1 MTDELPKPPPKSQ
14 RPLRGEPGAN
24 VATWL
29 PVSDFEKLCKA
40 AKARDV
46 SVSALVRDLLQK
58 QIK

>member
-1 MTDELPKPPPKSQ
+1 MIPPPPKAKRG
-14 RPLRGEPGAN
+14 RPRVAVPKAGSM